1 MAVIEFFDSASRPL
15 STAIAIG
22 VPLRGSW
29 VPWVQLVPKVV
40 VLSVLSALGFTQV
53 GDNTVV
59 RAIASH
65 ICVCMHGA
73 IANHCDCDAVR
84 VLSTQLSSRG
94 VTRETRVSADAAQCC
109 LSLRCCHTCSFKN
122 VESLRVSNTFVA

>member
-1 MAVIEFFDSASRPL
+1 MAVIEFFVSASRPL

-73 IANHCDCDAVR
+73 IANHCDCRAVR
-84 VLSTQLSSRG
+84 SLSTALSRCL
-94 VTRETRVSADAAQCC
+94 VVRERPGLAVAAQRC
-109 LSLRCCHTCSFKN
+109 LSLRCCYVTSFKN
-122 VESLRVSNTFVA
+122 VESLRVSDTFVA